1 MYTPEQ
7 FLETRPGVLCELM
20 RRHPL
25 AAMVTMTPNGLSA
38 DHVPL
43 VFDPSAGVHGVLRGH
58 VARAN
63 PAWRVVAEGSPV
75 LAIFQGP
82 DHYVTPS
89 WYPAKAAHG
98 KVVPTWNYAVV
109 HAQGTIVWHED
120 PAWLR
125 RFLETLTDSQEAYRA
140 EPWRVTDAPASYIE
154 RMLTSIV
161 GFEIAV
167 SSLTG
172 KWKLGQNRAAE
183 DRAGIAAGLA
193 VEGTGDAR
201 RMIDLLEGP
210 MGPAS

>member
-1 MYTPEQ
+1 
-7 FLETRPGVLCELM
+7 
-20 RRHPL
+20 
-25 AAMVTMTPNGLSA
+25 
-38 DHVPL
+38 
-43 VFDPSAGVHGVLRGH
+43 

-63 PAWRVVAEGSPV
+63 PAWRVVARRVAGARDFP
-75 LAIFQGP
+75 GP
-82 DHYVTPS
+82 DAYVSPS
-89 WYPAKAAHG
+89 WYPSKKEHG

-109 HAQGTIVWHED
+109 HAHGTIVWHED

-125 RFLETLTDSQEAYRA
+125 RFLETLTDGQEAHRA
-140 EPWRVTDAPASYIE
+140 EPWHVTDAPASYIE

-172 KWKLGQNRAAE
+172 RWKLGQNRAAE

-193 VEGTGDAR
+193 VEGTGDAH